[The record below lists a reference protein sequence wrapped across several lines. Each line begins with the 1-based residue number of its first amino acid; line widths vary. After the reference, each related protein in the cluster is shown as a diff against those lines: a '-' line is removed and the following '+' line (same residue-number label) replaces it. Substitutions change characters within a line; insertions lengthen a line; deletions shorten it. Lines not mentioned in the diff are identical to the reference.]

1 LAAIIPHVCIQQITL
16 AILPDLAALSVPRII
31 DYPSEIPKK
40 LEGDEK
46 FPIKWFLEFDI
57 KYC

>member
-1 LAAIIPHVCIQQITL
+1 LRPANNFR
-16 AILPDLAALSVPRII
+16 ILPDLAALSVPRII

-57 KYC
+57 KYS